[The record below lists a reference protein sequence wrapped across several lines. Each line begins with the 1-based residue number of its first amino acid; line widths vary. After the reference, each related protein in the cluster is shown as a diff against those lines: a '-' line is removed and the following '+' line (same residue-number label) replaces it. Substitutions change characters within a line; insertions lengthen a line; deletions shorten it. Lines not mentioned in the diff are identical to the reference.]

1 MKGRVKESIAYQE
14 VSRKQK
20 VWIEVSVD
28 PFYSQENMNRLKNSV
43 AQMESTGGTVHE
55 VDLDE

>member
-1 MKGRVKESIAYQE
+1 MAQISLCIEREKSIL
-14 VSRKQK
+14 S
-20 VWIEVSVD
+20 EVSVD

-43 AQMESTGGTVHE
+43 AQMESTGGTVYE

>member
-1 MKGRVKESIAYQE
+1 MAQVSLCKEKEKSIP
-14 VSRKQK
+14 S
-20 VWIEVSVD
+20 EVSVA
-28 PFYSQENMNRLKNSV
+28 PFYSQENMNRIKNSV